1 MKKIQNLFLANFSL
15 IIVLSITLYTIVAIT
30 VSLNRYWQYQSFY
43 FDFGIFD
50 SAIWRVSRFELP
62 LVDHP
67 HFDLEKKIIF
77 ADHFNPSLFL
87 LSPLYWITDRREVLL
102 LVQSFFV
109 GLSAFI
115 GYKISIK
122 IVKNKLIILA
132 LIISYLGYVGMQ
144 NALISDFHE
153 ATILTLPLMVLFW
166 AVLNK
171 KWLIYFISLFIIL
184 GLKETFAGLGVG
196 LALFLLIYNRKYWK
210 YSLLTL
216 LLSIT
221 WALISTRIIIPYFS
235 DNNYFYQP
243 VTEKGNIIANLFY
256 PDTKLKTIFYTY
268 LSFGFLPILDLS
280 LLPAILEHF
289 LERFVL
295 SSDKRWDLGLH
306 YNAPLASL
314 MFISSIFAVSFL
326 EKRLHTK
333 YLTVYGIFIILAV
346 LFLHRFHLRGPL
358 GLFFNPVFYEQNQ
371 KIAYVDRLINQSP
384 KNGLIMTQNDL
395 ALRLSHTN
403 VMLLRKEYEKIKP
416 NYVILNLTP
425 GQNPNSFY
433 PLSYEDAIMLKD
445 RLLEDSAYN
454 YRSLT
459 EYQFIFERLNE

>member
-1 MKKIQNLFLANFSL
+1 MNFTLVVVL
-15 IIVLSITLYTIVAIT
+15 IITLYTMVAIT

-50 SAIWRVSRFELP
+50 SAIWKISRFELP

-67 HFDLEKKIIF
+67 NFGLVKKIIF

-87 LSPLYWITDRREVLL
+87 LSPLYWFTDRREILL
-102 LVQSFFV
+102 IAQAVFV
-109 GLSAFI
+109 GFSAFV
-115 GYKISIK
+115 GYNISLK
-122 IVKNKLIILA
+122 VVKNKSLILA

-153 ATILTLPLMVLFW
+153 ATILTLPLMILFW
-166 AVLNK
+166 SVLNK
-171 KWLIYFISLFIIL
+171 KWIIYFICLLVIL
-184 GLKETFAGLGVG
+184 GLKETFAGLGIG
-196 LALFLLIYNRKYWK
+196 LALFLIIYNRKFWK
-210 YSLLTL
+210 YALITF
-216 LLSIT
+216 LLSIS
-221 WALISTRIIIPYFS
+221 WAIISTKFIIPYFLG
-235 DNNYFYQP
+235 NTYFYQP
-243 VTEKGNIIANLFY
+243 TSMDGNIIANLFF
-256 PDTKLKTIFYTY
+256 PEIKLKTIFYTY

-306 YNAPLASL
+306 YNAPIASL

-333 YLTVYGIFIILAV
+333 YLTIYGILIILVV
-346 LFLHRFHLRGPL
+346 LFLHKFHLRGPF

-371 KIAYVDRLINQSP
+371 RVLYVDRLINESFRD
-384 KNGLIMTQNDL
+384 GLIMTQNDL
-395 ALRLSHTN
+395 ALRLSHVN
-403 VMLLRKEYEKIKP
+403 VMLLRDEYQKIKP
-416 NYVILNLTP
+416 NYIILNLTP

-433 PLSYEDAIMLKD
+433 PLSYEDAILLKD

-459 EYQFIFERLNE
+459 EYQFIFERINE